1 MTARFKNFSEVE
13 EVEETQDERKRGADS
28 IRLRTFCEIESSSFR
43 KLRKLGRI
51 SEKRGPWIWSEP
63 ETKQSQGK
71 QLTKE
76 RSKEQIDEPKIY
88 LLLANLKACGSE
100 LLVRGKRDRK
110 VG

>member
-51 SEKRGPWIWSEP
+51 SEKRGP
-63 ETKQSQGK
+63 
-71 QLTKE
+71 
-76 RSKEQIDEPKIY
+76 
-88 LLLANLKACGSE
+88 
-100 LLVRGKRDRK
+100 
-110 VG
+110 